1 MKITQI
7 ILKKNKKEIKII
19 LLNEKLLIKKK

>member
-7 ILKKNKKEIKII
+7 ILKKNKKEIKIL